1 MKMGTGL
8 TIQQAAELSGLSEHT
23 LRYYERI
30 GLLRGVGRASNG
42 HRRYGEADINR
53 ITFLNKLRA
62 TGMGIQQ
69 MKAFNDLFL
78 QGDNTM
84 SQRRFLLEQHRLEVQ
99 ARIEELQHNLDVILY
114 KIALYRE
121 KETDSPQAE
130 IPSKV

>member
-1 MKMGTGL
+1 MKMETGL

-30 GLLRGVGRASNG
+30 GLLKGVGRASNG
-42 HRRYGEADINR
+42 HRRYGERDINR
-53 ITFLNKLRA
+53 ITFLNKLRM

-78 QGDNTM
+78 QGDHTIP
-84 SQRRFLLEQHRLEVQ
+84 QRRLLLQQHQLEVQ
-99 ARIEELQHNLDVILY
+99 ARIEELQHNLDVISY
-114 KIALYRE
+114 KIELYRE
-121 KETDSPQAE
+121 KEADSVQAE

>member
-1 MKMGTGL
+1 METGL

-30 GLLRGVGRASNG
+30 GLLKGVGRASNG
-42 HRRYGEADINR
+42 HRRYGERDINR
-53 ITFLNKLRA
+53 ITFLNKLRM

-78 QGDNTM
+78 QGDQTIP
-84 SQRRFLLEQHRLEVQ
+84 QRRLLLQQHQLEVQ
-99 ARIEELQHNLDVILY
+99 ARIEELQHNLDVISY
-114 KIALYRE
+114 KIELYGE
-121 KETDSPQAE
+121 KEADSVQAE